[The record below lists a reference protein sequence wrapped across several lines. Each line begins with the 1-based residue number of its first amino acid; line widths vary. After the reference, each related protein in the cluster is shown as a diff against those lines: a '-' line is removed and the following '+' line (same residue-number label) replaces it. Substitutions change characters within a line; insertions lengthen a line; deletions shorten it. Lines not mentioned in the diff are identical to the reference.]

1 MAARRA
7 KPAGGSALTAADIM
21 VREVYTVTA
30 DTLIADVAE
39 NFQVRNIN
47 GAPVVDE
54 AGHLVGIVT
63 EDDLVFGQMGYGE
76 EEIAAQP
83 GSAAAGG
90 AAGEAPESGLH
101 AVPRGPLRVSEIMT
115 TTPIFAAEDTP
126 IEEICGLLWRLRIHR
141 VPIVRDGVLTGIIST
156 TDICRII
163 ADGRVR
169 LSPGGPG
176 DPDSDAGRG

>member
-1 MAARRA
+1 MAARRGRSPRSA
-7 KPAGGSALTAADIM
+7 ALTAADVM
-21 VREVYTVTA
+21 VRDVYTVRPQ
-30 DTLIADVAE
+30 TLLADVAE

-83 GSAAAGG
+83 GSAEVGG
-90 AAGEAPESGLH
+90 AAAEVPESGLH

-126 IEEICGLLWRLRIHR
+126 IEEICGLLWRLHIHR

-176 DPDSDAGRG
+176 DPDGDLERG